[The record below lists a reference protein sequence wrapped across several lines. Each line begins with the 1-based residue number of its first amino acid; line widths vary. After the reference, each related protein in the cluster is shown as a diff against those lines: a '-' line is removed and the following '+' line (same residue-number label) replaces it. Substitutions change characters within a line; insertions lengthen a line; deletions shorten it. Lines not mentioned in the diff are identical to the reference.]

1 MRSVGKSTSWL
12 NRFAEAGPV
21 SQHDAGPWSSTL
33 PCPPFMWHSWVFAQ
47 PLCVCV
53 QPAACRHS
61 STLHG
66 CLADAVVFIG
76 LRPFSLQPSQIVV
89 VQHLVELHRTAEMFV
104 ISLGWEEIN
113 CQPRKVST
121 EVLICLPTNKD
132 DE

>member
-21 SQHDAGPWSSTL
+21 SQHDAGPGAA
-33 PCPPFMWHSWVFAQ
+33 PCPVPHSCGTAGF
-47 PLCVCV
+47 LHSHCVCV

-113 CQPRKVST
+113 CKPRKVST